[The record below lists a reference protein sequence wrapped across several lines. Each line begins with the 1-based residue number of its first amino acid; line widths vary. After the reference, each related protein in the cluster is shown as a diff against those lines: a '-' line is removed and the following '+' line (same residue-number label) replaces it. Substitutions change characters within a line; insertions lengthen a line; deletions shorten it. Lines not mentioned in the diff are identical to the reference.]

1 MSMKKGKI
9 VKIIGALLIIGAIA
23 GTTAFAGTSTI
34 KVTTQTIESA
44 AITQT
49 VEAEGHIESEQE
61 KVYYAGVSAP
71 IAAFS
76 LENGD
81 LIKAGEQLVSFD
93 TEDLDRSVVQAEL
106 QAKALEYG
114 YAGSVQ
120 QSSELKQAYQ
130 EAQTL
135 DAAYQ
140 DAYIAMQQQ
149 VSDMQ
154 LNIEVVADSVEDQTR
169 EINQKIAQLKA
180 EITQKNAIASDADLS
195 LDDKNDYMQQ
205 AAWMEVEVA
214 KLQKKLLTLE
224 ETGATP
230 IENRYFQE
238 AEIFLTE
245 VAAQRSMLQQEMLST
260 KHAAMNA
267 AQLEQLAQNVA
278 LAQETVSWN
287 EAEVEKASTGIV
299 ADFAGVVSEVSVE
312 EGAYVAEGTRLF
324 TIKNHESLRA
334 VVEVTS
340 HEMGQIAEGQ
350 QASVEIGGN
359 RYEGEVTKIR
369 METVTDTQNKAK
381 LQVEIH
387 IKNPDEHIYLGTDA
401 DVTIQ
406 TGASDMAVLIPNSA
420 LYADDGGDYCY
431 LLENGMVAKRYLT
444 CGLSGDDVTEVIEGL
459 SEGEQVIT
467 DAMTDE
473 KVGKSAQEK

>member
-1 MSMKKGKI
+1 MKKGKI
-9 VKIIGALLIIGAIA
+9 VKIAGVVLLVGVIA
-23 GTTAFAGTSTI
+23 GTTAFAGTSSI
-34 KVTTQTIESA
+34 KVATQTIESA
-44 AITQT
+44 GITQT

-61 KVYYAGVSAP
+61 KVYYAAVSAP
-71 IAAFS
+71 ITTFS

-81 LIKAGEQLVSFD
+81 VVKAGEQLVSFD
-93 TEDLDRSVVQAEL
+93 TEDLDRSVVQAKL
-106 QAKALEYG
+106 QAEALEAG
-114 YAGSVQ
+114 YVGSVQ
-120 QSSELKQAYQ
+120 QSREMTQAYQ
-130 EAQTL
+130 AAKEQDVMYQEASV
-135 DAAYQ
+135 
-140 DAYIAMQQQ
+140 AMQQQ

-169 EINQKIAQLKA
+169 EINQKIAQLRA
-180 EITQKNAIASDADLS
+180 EITQKNAIVTDDGLS
-195 LDDKNDYMQQ
+195 LEDKNDYLQQ

-238 AEIFLTE
+238 AEIFLSE

-260 KHAAMNA
+260 KYAAMNA
-267 AQLEQLAQNVA
+267 SQLEQLAQNVA
-278 LAQETVSWN
+278 LAQETLTWSEEEVAKAAKGI
-287 EAEVEKASTGIV
+287 EAE
-299 ADFAGVVSEVSVE
+299 FAGVVSEVCVE

-324 TIKNHESLRA
+324 TIKDHTKLRA

-340 HEMGQIAEGQ
+340 HEMGQISIGQ
-350 QASVEIGGN
+350 QASVEVGGY

-369 METVTDTQNKAK
+369 METVTDSQNKAK

-387 IKNPDEHIYLGTDA
+387 IKNPDEHIYLGTDV

-406 TGASDMAVLIPNSA
+406 TGAKEQAVLIPNSA
-420 LYADDGGDYCY
+420 LYTDDGGDYCY
-431 LLENGMVAKRYLT
+431 LLENGVIAKRYIT
-444 CGLSGDDVTEVIEGL
+444 CGLAGADMTEVTEGL
-459 SEGEQVIT
+459 IGGEQVIT

-473 KVGKSAQEK
+473 KIGKSAQGK

>member
-1 MSMKKGKI
+1 MKRKQIIRI
-9 VKIIGALLIIGAIA
+9 VGIAVVLVAVA
-23 GTTAFAGTSTI
+23 GTTAFAGTSSI

-44 AITQT
+44 GITQN

-71 IAAFS
+71 IASFS

-81 LIKAGEQLVSFD
+81 VVQAGAQLVSYD
-93 TEDLDRSVVQAEL
+93 TEDLERGVVQAEI
-106 QAKALEYG
+106 QAKALAAG

-120 QSSELKQAYQ
+120 QSKELKQAYQ
-130 EAQTL
+130 DAQTL
-135 DAAYQ
+135 DVTYQ
-140 DAYIAMQQQ
+140 DASVAMQQQ
-149 VSDMQ
+149 LGDMQ
-154 LNIEVVADSVEDQTR
+154 LNIEVVADSVEDQAK
-169 EINQKIAQLKA
+169 EINLKIAQLRA
-180 EITQKNAIASDADLS
+180 EITQKNAIASNDELS
-195 LDDKNDYMQQ
+195 VDDRNDYLQQ

-230 IENRYFQE
+230 IENRYFKE
-238 AEIFLTE
+238 AEIFLSE

-267 AQLEQLAQNVA
+267 SQLEQLAQNVA
-278 LAQETVSWN
+278 LAQQTVSWN
-287 EAEVEKASTGIV
+287 EAEVAKATGGVV
-299 ADFAGVVSEVSVE
+299 AEFAGVVSEVGIE

-324 TIKNHESLRA
+324 TIKDHKNLRV

-340 HEMGQIAEGQ
+340 HEMSQIVKGQPASIEVGGQ
-350 QASVEIGGN
+350 F
-359 RYEGEVTKIR
+359 YEGEVTKIR
-369 METVTDTQNKAK
+369 METVTDAQNKAK
-381 LQVEIH
+381 LQVEVH
-387 IKNPDEHIYLGTDA
+387 INNPDEHIYLGTDA

-406 TGASDMAVLIPNSA
+406 TGKSENAVLIPNNA

-431 LLENGMVAKRYLT
+431 LLEDGVIAKRYLT
-444 CGLSGDDVTEVIEGL
+444 CGLAGADMTEVIEGL
-459 SEGEQVIT
+459 SGGEKVIT